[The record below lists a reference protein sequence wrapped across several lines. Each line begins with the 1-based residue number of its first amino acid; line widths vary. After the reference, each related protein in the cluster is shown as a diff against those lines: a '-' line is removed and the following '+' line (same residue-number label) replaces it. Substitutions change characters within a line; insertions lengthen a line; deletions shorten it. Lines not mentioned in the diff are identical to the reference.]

1 MAFWPFVLSIQIGS
15 QAIYRMDVPIRVFI
29 VVLLVKLRIQ
39 VVSVIKVWA
48 IIFFMVIFVCLLFL
62 KLTSRL
68 FSVPELNPL
77 L

>member
-1 MAFWPFVLSIQIGS
+1 MAFWPFALFIQIGS
-15 QAIYRMDVPIRVFI
+15 QAIYRMDAPIRVFI
-29 VVLLVKLRIQ
+29 VALLVKLRIQ

-68 FSVPELNPL
+68 FSVKELNHL